1 VAVNY
6 RIAATDAS
14 IAGRDRQP
22 GRDLTLSSVK
32 GYESGVLK
40 VKKEILD

>member
-1 VAVNY
+1 MGSSPAHLQICV
-6 RIAATDAS
+6 D
-14 IAGRDRQP
+14 GRDRQK

-40 VKKEILD
+40 VKKEIPT